1 MARRSAA
8 IRSRSRATVRAN
20 QRCRTRTF
28 RFSPHRNGSKSLAMI
43 GFRRGWRSYDGS
55 TRLSNLLRRQ
65 TRVAIKRTRGG
76 PEQTLAVV
84 DEDTRL
90 VLLPRTGTSRS
101 EIDWPAEIA
110 LVLIAR
116 GKKSLFLRRSVRPVR
131 YTGLQPSR
139 GNDDRVLL
147 RRRRISQRVNRGRK
161 GKKTIIAGETRAS
174 GRRRGKEGE
183 SVCP

>member
-28 RFSPHRNGSKSLAMI
+28 RFSPLRNGSKSLAMI

-101 EIDWPAEIA
+101 EIDWPAEIT

-116 GKKSLFLRRSVRPVR
+116 GKKSVSPAVRSPCPLHRLATVSRKRRPCPPP
-131 YTGLQPSR
+131 TKE
-139 GNDDRVLL
+139 DFAA
-147 RRRRISQRVNRGRK
+147 RK
-161 GKKTIIAGETRAS
+161 
-174 GRRRGKEGE
+174 
-183 SVCP
+183 

>member
-1 MARRSAA
+1 M
-8 IRSRSRATVRAN
+8 
-20 QRCRTRTF
+20 
-28 RFSPHRNGSKSLAMI
+28 
-43 GFRRGWRSYDGS
+43 
-55 TRLSNLLRRQ
+55 
-65 TRVAIKRTRGG
+65 
-76 PEQTLAVV
+76 AVV

-139 GNDDRVLL
+139 GNVLL
-147 RRRRISQRVNRGRK
+147 RRRRRIWQRVNRGRK